1 MIRRPPRCTRTY
13 TLFPYTT
20 LIRSLSLADAREL
33 RNEAKKLL
41 AKDVDPSEAKKQAKR
56 VQAQSGDTFRAV
68 AEEYV
73 SKLTQEGRAEAT
85 RSEEN
90 TSELQS
96 LRRISYAVFSLKK
109 NNEES
114 KERKRQSQHVVS
126 LQTNRNNT

>member
-73 SKLTQEGRAEAT
+73 SKLTHEGRAEAT
-85 RSEEN
+85 LTKLEWLLSFPYPNIGRRPIRSFTVPEAMEV
-90 TSELQS
+90 
-96 LRRISYAVFSLKK
+96 LRSVEARVGHGTA
-109 NNEES
+109 
-114 KERKRQSQHVVS
+114 
-126 LQTNRNNT
+126 